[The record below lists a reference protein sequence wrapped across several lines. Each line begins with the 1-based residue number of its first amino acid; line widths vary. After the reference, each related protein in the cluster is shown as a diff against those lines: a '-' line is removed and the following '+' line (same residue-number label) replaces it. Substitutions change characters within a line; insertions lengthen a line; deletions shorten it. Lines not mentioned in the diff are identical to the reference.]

1 MRDCVNCPNKKWQ
14 VVDKQPRMYCGY
26 LGKEVKLAEGELKD
40 YFLEIQK
47 IKGGSHNELNTNTK
61 GNT

>member
-1 MRDCVNCPNKKWQ
+1 MLTKDERDFAKHVGIVVKKGLLL
-14 VVDKQPRMYCGY
+14 Y
-26 LGKEVKLAEGELKD
+26 KEREAWAEGELRN